1 MCGIFGFY
9 LKKPD
14 KLRSQEYIN
23 RFKSDLYNRGPDSF
37 NYNSKDN
44 SVIGISRLSIVDIYN
59 ETQPFFIKEINIS
72 VVFNG
77 EIYNY
82 KILRKLLISKG
93 IEIKGNSEIEVI
105 ANLYKLYSEK
115 FIDFIDGMFAIAI
128 LDHSKQSFI
137 LYRDPYGIKPI
148 YWTLNEG
155 DFAFSSDLSPLVT
168 CFKKFELNSNAI
180 HEYLFHGYCSSNTC
194 IASNINKI
202 PPSSFLKFEKNRV
215 FTGKYHSFTKKK
227 YTEDFDFSLNHIDSL
242 LRKAVSAQITEEVP
256 MGLMLSGGI
265 DSSLLAQYLSLDKK
279 LPRGVKA
286 YSVRFLDK
294 KMSND
299 YSYAENLASRL
310 NLNHETINIT
320 SSQSLAFLEKAADN
334 LDEPISDT
342 GIIGT
347 NIICQ
352 KSKADGVKVLISG
365 TGADELFAGYIRHF
379 RSGIFTAKFLSEMP
393 YPIRLPFS
401 KLFSIFNRSFSERI
415 SNPLSNYFLS
425 VSGMPPDLLF
435 KIINEP
441 IRRLP
446 FFSKYERGFS
456 ENYSLY
462 FDQKYYLPDSLLAY
476 TDKISMANSVEI
488 RVPYLSKS
496 LSPILFSYLDKSLKS
511 KYSKPLLRKIS
522 SKYFNQDFFNRS
534 KEGFDASV
542 YNWPNKMLIYL
553 LDYISDYG
561 SQLNHIGIDIGPL
574 KDSKDKFERGQN
586 KNLIFSLFILT
597 KWLVNKNFI
606 K

>member
-1 MCGIFGFY
+1 
-9 LKKPD
+9 
-14 KLRSQEYIN
+14 
-23 RFKSDLYNRGPDSF
+23 
-37 NYNSKDN
+37 
-44 SVIGISRLSIVDIYN
+44 
-59 ETQPFFIKEINIS
+59 
-72 VVFNG
+72 
-77 EIYNY
+77 
-82 KILRKLLISKG
+82 
-93 IEIKGNSEIEVI
+93 
-105 ANLYKLYSEK
+105 
-115 FIDFIDGMFAIAI
+115 
-128 LDHSKQSFI
+128 
-137 LYRDPYGIKPI
+137 
-148 YWTLNEG
+148 
-155 DFAFSSDLSPLVT
+155 
-168 CFKKFELNSNAI
+168 
-180 HEYLFHGYCSSNTC
+180 
-194 IASNINKI
+194 
-202 PPSSFLKFEKNRV
+202 
-215 FTGKYHSFTKKK
+215 
-227 YTEDFDFSLNHIDSL
+227 
-242 LRKAVSAQITEEVP
+242 
-256 MGLMLSGGI
+256 
-265 DSSLLAQYLSLDKK
+265 
-279 LPRGVKA
+279 
-286 YSVRFLDK
+286 
-294 KMSND
+294 
-299 YSYAENLASRL
+299 
-310 NLNHETINIT
+310 
-320 SSQSLAFLEKAADN
+320 
-334 LDEPISDT
+334 
-342 GIIGT
+342 
-347 NIICQ
+347 
-352 KSKADGVKVLISG
+352 
-365 TGADELFAGYIRHF
+365 
-379 RSGIFTAKFLSEMP
+379 MP